1 MAVTTKRTVLT
12 TLSFGQTVFVLE
24 FHHDEFKAKGSTA
37 VVG

>member
-1 MAVTTKRTVLT
+1 MAVTTKRTHNS
-12 TLSFGQTVFVLE
+12 SFGQTVFVFE